1 MTAAAFAPAASLAQ
15 EAPLKIGV
23 VTFLSGPAASPFGV
37 PARNAAEIMVEML
50 NGTKVPAP
58 YAARG
63 FGGAALQMQLVDESG
78 PATTQ
83 VTEFRNLAQREN
95 VDMVIGYVSSGNCLA
110 VAPVAEELKKLT
122 VFFDCGTPR
131 IFEEKSY
138 KYVFRT
144 ASTAT
149 MDSVGAALYVKELKA
164 GKIKRIAGV
173 NQNYAWGQD
182 SWVDFEASMK
192 QLTPGVQVATSQ
204 MPKLFAGQYNAEI
217 STVLGAKADVV
228 HSSFWDGD
236 LEAFILQAG
245 PRGLFKRSTVI
256 LTTGETAMYKLA
268 EHIPD
273 GVVIGARGPYGP
285 YAPDNELNRWFS
297 KTFADRYGVPPN
309 YAAYQMAQAIL
320 GTKAAW
326 EKAQSAN
333 GGKRPSTDEVIAAFE
348 RLTFESPAGKVE
360 MVIGAGHQ
368 AITETAYGVSK
379 LVKGKMTVANVKRY
393 PATMVNPAVGLTLIY
408 GVMKIVNVTHG
419 SFYALGAYAAASIT
433 GALLA
438 RGMPPSLSYA
448 VLLGS
453 ALLVSVIVAPL
464 IERGILRFMYA
475 KDEVVI
481 LLITYALFLIL
492 EDVIKMIWGVNP
504 YFIAEPYGLLGSF
517 DVLDLTY
524 PYYNLIL
531 VGVAIACGAGLA
543 WTLGSTRTGKLLVA
557 VIHDTEVSRAMGINV
572 DRMYLYTFTF
582 GSLLAAIGGAFTAPT
597 VSVVPALG
605 VEVIVL
611 SFAVVVI
618 GGLGS
623 LPGAA
628 LGAVMVGLVRSA
640 AIHYLPQAELFVIYL
655 VMAMVL
661 AFRPRGLFS
670 IAEAR
675 KI

>member
-1 MTAAAFAPAASLAQ
+1 VYFVDKLVIAMTAAAFAPAASLAQ

-83 VTEFRNLAQREN
+83 VTEFRNLAQRDN

-164 GKIKRIAGV
+164 GKIKSIAGV

-326 EKAQSAN
+326 EKAQTAN
-333 GGKRPSTDEVIAAFE
+333 GGNRPSTDQVIAAFE

-393 PATMVNPAVGLTLIY
+393 PATMVNPPD
-408 GVMKIVNVTHG
+408 GVK
-419 SFYALGAYAAASIT
+419 AA
-433 GALLA
+433 
-438 RGMPPSLSYA
+438 
-448 VLLGS
+448 
-453 ALLVSVIVAPL
+453 
-464 IERGILRFMYA
+464 
-475 KDEVVI
+475 D
-481 LLITYALFLIL
+481 
-492 EDVIKMIWGVNP
+492 W
-504 YFIAEPYGLLGSF
+504 IANGF
-517 DVLDLTY
+517 
-524 PYYNLIL
+524 
-531 VGVAIACGAGLA
+531 
-543 WTLGSTRTGKLLVA
+543 K
-557 VIHDTEVSRAMGINV
+557 
-572 DRMYLYTFTF
+572 
-582 GSLLAAIGGAFTAPT
+582 
-597 VSVVPALG
+597 
-605 VEVIVL
+605 
-611 SFAVVVI
+611 
-618 GGLGS
+618 
-623 LPGAA
+623 
-628 LGAVMVGLVRSA
+628 
-640 AIHYLPQAELFVIYL
+640 
-655 VMAMVL
+655 
-661 AFRPRGLFS
+661 
-670 IAEAR
+670 
-675 KI
+675 K